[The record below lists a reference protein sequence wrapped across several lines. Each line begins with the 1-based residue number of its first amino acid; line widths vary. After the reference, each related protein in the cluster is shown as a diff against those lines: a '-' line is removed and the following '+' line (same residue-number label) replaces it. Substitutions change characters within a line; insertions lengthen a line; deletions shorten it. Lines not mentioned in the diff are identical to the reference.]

1 LRRLG
6 LPVLVLRGA
15 KSALMTRNAALKM
28 HRRIPRAT
36 LKEIDGA
43 YHHVPLDQPD
53 ATVAAIGE
61 FLQTL

>member
-1 LRRLG
+1 
-6 LPVLVLRGA
+6 
-15 KSALMTRNAALKM
+15 MTRNAARKM
-28 HRRIPRAT
+28 HRRLPRAT

-53 ATVAAIGE
+53 ATVAAISE